1 MRRRIEEFCFAESL
15 GPVVWVAIVPL
26 LLLDR
31 IAGHSAGRDGFK
43 ACGGDGGEPWAA
55 RPSPLGKFCD
65 HLNNGGLDTWLVYP
79 IPLLVAVVGLVLIYV
94 PRRGWRPTAVKVTTM
109 VIGFVLMV
117 GSFVPPATVIYLNHS
132 FSRDCQGTLHYDR
145 TSPEA
150 QSIIDK
156 RNADCSNVGYT
167 GYVR

>member
-1 MRRRIEEFCFAESL
+1 MKVVVAVIAMMVTAAMFVLIAVIE
-15 GPVVWVAIVPL
+15 IVERLAPL
-26 LLLDR
+26 L
-31 IAGHSAGRDGFK
+31 I
-43 ACGGDGGEPWAA
+43 
-55 RPSPLGKFCD
+55 
-65 HLNNGGLDTWLVYP
+65 
-79 IPLLVAVVGLVLIYV
+79 VGLGCAVCLQGALAIKHKVFLHLERATGTLDHANSLSMYLCMTAPIFVAALNSSFPKLIRYF
-94 PRRGWRPTAVKVTTM
+94 ATM